1 MPTTTTTEAGRVVAS
16 NMHAHRQQAAAEAKD
31 AARASLRDDP
41 VDTTTPLVGKAPL
54 ETLPEPPAPAA
65 EPAKPARSITLAT
78 TVGYRDYEI
87 TVTATGFT
95 LDQFCDMLDKRLGVV
110 NE

>member
-1 MPTTTTTEAGRVVAS
+1 VTLPPNPILIYNLPNDESERIMSEVKAINTRYLPADVKTPLGTVGRV
-16 NMHAHRQQAAAEAKD
+16 
-31 AARASLRDDP
+31 
-41 VDTTTPLVGKAPL
+41 PL
-54 ETLPEPPAPAA
+54 ETLPEPPAQPAA
-65 EPAKPARSITLAT
+65 EPAKAARSITLAT

-110 NE
+110 GE